1 VRRIDEW
8 LLNPPRTKLGKSLM
22 NGLAAASRVYTAGVR
37 ARSWAYRSGMF
48 RKTTLNTPV
57 ISIGNITVGGTGKTP
72 LAQFVARH
80 FLDTGR
86 KPVIVSRG
94 YRKEGATL
102 AVVSD
107 GKRLLLSPRRSGDE
121 PYLLARTLPGV
132 PVIVS
137 PNRAL
142 AGFVAVSRFAPDVVI
157 MDDAFQHMKL
167 ARNLDIVLVDAVNP
181 FGNEKTLPGGTLRE
195 PPPNL
200 ARADVIVVSRSD
212 QTDRLSEL
220 RERLRS
226 LNPSAPV
233 VLGVHAPD
241 GLLVHPTGDS
251 LDLTI
256 LKNARVLAV
265 SSIGNPWSFAE
276 SVRTLGAEVL
286 DHLRFPNHAKYRHR
300 ALSRIADAA
309 RQLCCEA
316 IITTEKDAVRLPSH
330 IDCGCPIWVLSIRFR
345 IVEGAASFLDLLDA
359 LVTRAKTMDMNGQA

>member
-1 VRRIDEW
+1 
-8 LLNPPRTKLGKSLM
+8 
-22 NGLAAASRVYTAGVR
+22 
-37 ARSWAYRSGMF
+37 MF

-309 RQLCCEA
+309 RQLRCEA

>member
-1 VRRIDEW
+1 V
-8 LLNPPRTKLGKSLM
+8 
-22 NGLAAASRVYTAGVR
+22 
-37 ARSWAYRSGMF
+37 F

-57 ISIGNITVGGTGKTP
+57 LSIGNITVGGTGKTP
-72 LAQFVARH
+72 LAQFIARH

-86 KPVIVSRG
+86 RPVIVSRG

-167 ARNLDIVLVDAVNP
+167 DRNLDIVLVDAVNP

>member
-1 VRRIDEW
+1 
-8 LLNPPRTKLGKSLM
+8 
-22 NGLAAASRVYTAGVR
+22 
-37 ARSWAYRSGMF
+37 
-48 RKTTLNTPV
+48 
-57 ISIGNITVGGTGKTP
+57 
-72 LAQFVARH
+72 
-80 FLDTGR
+80 
-86 KPVIVSRG
+86 
-94 YRKEGATL
+94 
-102 AVVSD
+102 
-107 GKRLLLSPRRSGDE
+107 
-121 PYLLARTLPGV
+121 
-132 PVIVS
+132 
-137 PNRAL
+137 
-142 AGFVAVSRFAPDVVI
+142 
-157 MDDAFQHMKL
+157 
-167 ARNLDIVLVDAVNP
+167 VNP

-309 RQLCCEA
+309 RQLRCEA

-359 LVTRAKTMDMNGQA
+359 LVTRAKTMGMNGQA

>member
-1 VRRIDEW
+1 
-8 LLNPPRTKLGKSLM
+8 
-22 NGLAAASRVYTAGVR
+22 
-37 ARSWAYRSGMF
+37 MF